1 MHPNTAKEK
10 IMSIAVRYYSRS
22 GNTKKVAEYI
32 AEAAGVNAVSVDSKD
47 AALTEKADVL
57 FIGGA
62 LYAYG
67 IDENLK
73 KYLDTL
79 SADKVGKAVV
89 FSTSWLSKH
98 ALDVIK
104 KSLSDKGISVESQTL
119 YFKSKAVDSCKDETL
134 KFAKKFI

>member
-1 MHPNTAKEK
+1 MNV
-10 IMSIAVRYYSRS
+10 AVRYCSRS
-22 GNTKKVAEYI
+22 GNTRKVAEYI
-32 AEAAGVNAVSVDSKD
+32 AEAAGVNAISVEAGD

-67 IDENLK
+67 IDDNLK
-73 KYLDTL
+73 KYLETL
-79 SADKVGKAVV
+79 SSDKVGKAVV

-104 KSLSDKGISVESQTL
+104 NTLKEKGIQVEDSTL
-119 YFKSKAVDSCKDETL
+119 YYKSKAVDGCRTEAME
-134 KFAKKFI
+134 FAKKFI

>member
-1 MHPNTAKEK
+1 
-10 IMSIAVRYYSRS
+10 MSVAVRYFSRS
-22 GNTKKVAEYI
+22 GNTRKVAEYI
-32 AEAAGVNAVSVDSKD
+32 AEAVGVNAVSVDAAD

-67 IDENLK
+67 IDDNLK

-79 SADKVGKAVV
+79 SSDKVGKAVV

-104 KSLSDKGISVESQTL
+104 NSLSSKGIPVEESTL
-119 YFKSKAVDSCKDETL
+119 YFKSKAVDGSKAQAMD
-134 KFAKKFI
+134 FAKKFI

>member
-1 MHPNTAKEK
+1 
-10 IMSIAVRYYSRS
+10 MSVAVRYFSRS

-32 AEAAGVNAVSVDSKD
+32 AEAAGVKAVSVDASD
-47 AALTEKADVL
+47 AALNEKADVL

-67 IDENLK
+67 IDDNLK

-79 SADKVGKAVV
+79 SSDKVGKAVV

-98 ALDVIK
+98 ALDLIK
-104 KSLSDKGISVESQTL
+104 NALSEKGITVEESTL
-119 YFKSKAVDSCKDETL
+119 YFKSKAVDGCKTEAMT
-134 KFAKKFI
+134 FAKKYI

>member
-1 MHPNTAKEK
+1 
-10 IMSIAVRYYSRS
+10 MSVAVRYFSRS

-32 AEAAGVNAVSVDSKD
+32 AEAAGAEAISVDAGN

-67 IDENLK
+67 IDDKLK
-73 KYLDTL
+73 KYLETL
-79 SADKVGKAVV
+79 SSDKVGKAVV

-98 ALDVIK
+98 ALNNFKGEIVAKRLIDNALK
-104 KSLSDKGISVESQTL
+104 DKGIQVEDSTL
-119 YFKSKAVDSCKDETL
+119 YFKSKAVDGCRSEVIDFT
-134 KFAKKFI
+134 KKFI

>member
-1 MHPNTAKEK
+1 
-10 IMSIAVRYYSRS
+10 MSVAVRYYSRS

-32 AEAAGVNAVSVDSKD
+32 AEAAGVSAVSVTSKD
-47 AALTEKADVL
+47 AAISEKADVL

-67 IDENLK
+67 IDDKLK
-73 KYLDTL
+73 QYLKTV

-98 ALDVIK
+98 ALDLIK
-104 KSLSDKGISVESQTL
+104 NALTEKGIDVESDTL
-119 YFKSKAVDSCKDETL
+119 YFKSKAVDGCRDEAV
-134 KFAKKFI
+134 KFAKKYI

>member
-1 MHPNTAKEK
+1 
-10 IMSIAVRYYSRS
+10 MSVAVRYFSRS

-32 AEAAGVNAVSVDSKD
+32 AEAAGVNAVSVDAAD
-47 AALTEKADVL
+47 APLTEKADVL

-67 IDENLK
+67 IDNTLK

-79 SADKVGKAVV
+79 SSDKVGKAVV

-98 ALDVIK
+98 ALDLIK
-104 KSLSDKGISVESQTL
+104 NALSEKGIPVEESTL
-119 YFKSKAVDSCKDETL
+119 YLKSKAVDEGKNEAVE
-134 KFAKKFI
+134 FAGKFI